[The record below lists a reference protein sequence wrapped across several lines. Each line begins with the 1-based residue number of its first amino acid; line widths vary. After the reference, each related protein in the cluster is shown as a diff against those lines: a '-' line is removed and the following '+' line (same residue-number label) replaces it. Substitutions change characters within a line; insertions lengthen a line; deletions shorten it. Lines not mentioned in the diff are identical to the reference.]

1 MKALYFIPAFFLLFL
16 TGCIKEALSGW
27 GNTASENRTVVGSF
41 NEIEVRGSFN
51 VFVKQGDS
59 LKIVAK
65 DYENLLPHIS
75 TRVLGNR
82 LIIDYDDSWII
93 HSAGE
98 VTVTMPRLT
107 GIDISGSS
115 EVGTIGTFKFND
127 LGINVSGSG
136 NLILAG
142 SAKNLN
148 LKISGSG
155 NLRAYDMPCDT
166 ARITV
171 SGSGNG
177 QLFVN
182 KLLDVT
188 ISGSGDLTYKGNP
201 TVTSRISGSGRI
213 RRF

>member
-1 MKALYFIPAFFLLFL
+1 MKALHFIPALFLVFL
-16 TGCIKEALSGW
+16 TGCFKEPITGW
-27 GNTASENRTVVGSF
+27 GTIASENRIVSSPF
-41 NEIEVRGSFN
+41 NEIEVKGSFN

-59 LKIVAK
+59 LKIVVK
-65 DYENLLPHIS
+65 DYQNLLPYLT

-82 LIIDYDDSWII
+82 LIIDYTDAWVL
-93 HSAGE
+93 HSEGE
-98 VTVTMPRLT
+98 VTVTMPRLSN
-107 GIDISGSS
+107 IDITGSS
-115 EVGTIGTFKFND
+115 EVGTIGTFKFDD

-142 SAKNLN
+142 SVKNMN
-148 LKISGSG
+148 MKISGSG
-155 NLRAYDMPCDT
+155 NLRAYDLPCDE
-166 ARITV
+166 AKIII

-177 QLFVN
+177 QMNVN

-188 ISGSGDLTYKGNP
+188 ISGSGDLVYKGNP